1 MCNLEGK
8 NIRFFVFITLVMG
21 MTISVMAHLYSSKSL
36 QSLDDE
42 ALAWISGQ
50 ADSIQT
56 TTDPYHLYG

>member
-1 MCNLEGK
+1 
-8 NIRFFVFITLVMG
+8 